1 LTAKDKFME
10 NLLQD
15 IRYGMRTLAKNPGF
29 TIVAVLTLALGIG
42 ANTAIFSVVENLL
55 LRPLPY
61 PQPERLVEIL
71 NTYLPQVPRGGLSPG
86 DYADWKR
93 QNQSFSEMGAYA
105 KVLQGFNLSGEGEPQ
120 RIQAGYADS
129 TLFPM
134 LGIRPVAGRSFV
146 PEEDRSGSAP
156 VVLLGHRLWQSRFG
170 GDPRAVGR
178 SISLDNQRYTVVG
191 ILPAG
196 VQLSRSAD
204 LWMPFGQFNDDLTE
218 HVHHAFTVIA
228 RMKPGISLAQA
239 RDEVGR
245 LHQQEAVAY
254 PAAHKNF
261 GVLVEPVQ
269 DPAAAAL
276 RTTLLV
282 LFGAVGLV
290 LLIAC
295 ANIVNL
301 LLVRNAAR
309 EREVAVRTALGASP
323 WRLIRQLLTEST
335 LLSLFGG
342 ALGLLLA
349 IAGLKALL
357 AFVPADFGVLREAG
371 LNGWVL
377 GFTAAVCVTA
387 GLACGF
393 LPAVRMLKNN
403 LAGVLKQGGKGS
415 SASGHHRT
423 HNLLVISEI
432 AMALVPLIGAGLLL
446 RSFQHLLDVDPGF
459 RPDHVLAMEIQQP
472 SLSFAEY
479 SQLSQE
485 AQIEYGRKQARQF
498 EEIAA
503 QIRTLPGIKEVGGI
517 DDLPLGTELRQAS
530 RFVIEG
536 QPILDSGG
544 RPIAEFRTVSLGYF
558 SSVGIP
564 LRAGRFFT
572 EDDFKQLN
580 VVINETMARR
590 FWPQGDAVGKRINL
604 CSLDPKPCWTTII
617 GIAGNVHQYGLDHA
631 PTYDVYYVG
640 GWTPYFIVRSA
651 SNPLSIAAAV
661 TDVVHKFDP
670 NLPVTHV
677 MTMDSLISDSVS
689 PRRFSS
695 VLVAIFAGLALLLA
709 AIGIY
714 GVMSYTVSRR
724 TQEIGLR
731 MALGAQL
738 ASVRRMI
745 LGQTLKLTLIGVG
758 LGLAG
763 AFVVARFLASLLFGV
778 GMYDPATFLGVAA
791 LLIAVA
797 LAASYIPARRA
808 MRVDPIVALRYE

>member
-1 LTAKDKFME
+1 ME

-42 ANTAIFSVVENLL
+42 ANTAIFSVVQNLL

-71 NTYLPQVPRGGLSPG
+71 NTYPPQIPKGGLSPG
-86 DYADWKR
+86 DYADWKG
-93 QNQSFSEMGAYA
+93 QNESFSEMGAYA
-105 KVLQGFNLSGEGEPQ
+105 RVLQGFNLSGEGEPQ
-120 RIQAGYADS
+120 RIQAAYADAA
-129 TLFPM
+129 LFPM
-134 LGIRPVAGRSFV
+134 LGIRPAVGRSFV
-146 PEEDRSGSAP
+146 PEEDRAGSAP

-170 GDPRAVGR
+170 GDPRVVGR
-178 SISLDNQRYTVVG
+178 SISLDNRRYTIVG

-196 VQLSRSAD
+196 MQLSRSAD
-204 LWMPFGQFNDDLTE
+204 LWMPFGQFNDNLTE
-218 HVHHAFTVIA
+218 HVHHEFTAIA
-228 RMKPGISLAQA
+228 RMKPGISLSQA

-245 LHQQEAVAY
+245 LHQQETVAY

-342 ALGLLLA
+342 ALGVLLA
-349 IAGLKALL
+349 VAGLKALL
-357 AFVPADFGVLREAG
+357 AFVPPELAVLREAG
-371 LNGWVL
+371 LNAWVL

-387 GLACGF
+387 GLACGI
-393 LPAVRMLKNN
+393 LPAARMLKNN
-403 LAGVLKQGGKGS
+403 LAGVLKQGSKGA

-446 RSFQHLLDVDPGF
+446 RSFQHLLEVDPGF
-459 RPDHVLAMEIQQP
+459 QPDHVLAMEIQQP
-472 SLSFAEY
+472 ALSFAEY
-479 SQLSQE
+479 NQLSQE

-503 QIRTLPGIKEVGGI
+503 QIRTLPGVKEVGGI
-517 DDLPLGTELRQAS
+517 DDLPLGTELRQAT

-558 SSVGIP
+558 SSLGIP

-580 VVINETMARR
+580 AVINETMARR
-590 FWPQGDAVGKRINL
+590 FWPQGGAVGKRINL

-640 GWTPYFIVRSA
+640 GWTPYFIVRTA
-651 SNPLSIAAAV
+651 SDPLNIAAAV
-661 TDVVHKFDP
+661 TGVVHRFDP
-670 NLPVTHV
+670 NLPVTHL

-738 ASVRRMI
+738 ASVRGMI
-745 LGQTLKLTLIGVG
+745 LGQTLKLTLLGVG

-763 AFVVARFLASLLFGV
+763 AFVVARFLTSLLFGV
-778 GMYDPATFLGVAA
+778 GIYDPATFLGVAG
-791 LLIAVA
+791 LLTAVA

>member
-1 LTAKDKFME
+1 VE

-15 IRYGMRTLAKNPGF
+15 IRYGIRTLAKNPGF
-29 TIVAVLTLALGIG
+29 TAVAVLTLALGIG

-61 PQPERLVEIL
+61 PQPERLLEIA
-71 NTYLPQVPRGGLSPG
+71 NTYLPQIPKAGLSPG
-86 DYADWKR
+86 DYVDWRR
-93 QNQSFSEMGAYA
+93 QNASFSEMGTYA
-105 KVLQGFNLSGEGEPQ
+105 KILQGFNLSGEGEPQ
-120 RIQAGYADS
+120 RVQAAYVDS
-129 TLFPM
+129 GLFSM
-134 LGIRPVAGRSFV
+134 LGVRPVAGRSFV
-146 PEEDRSGSAP
+146 PEEDRAGSAP
-156 VVLLGHRLWQSRFG
+156 VVVLGHRLWQSRFG
-170 GDPRAVGR
+170 GDARVVGR

-191 ILPAG
+191 VLPG
-196 VQLSRSAD
+196 GMQLLRSAD
-204 LWMPFGQFNDDLTE
+204 LWMPIGQFNDDLTE
-218 HVHHAFTVIA
+218 HVHHQFVAIA
-228 RMKPGISLAQA
+228 RLKPGVSLEQA

-245 LHQQEAVAY
+245 LHQQEAIAY
-254 PAAHKNF
+254 PDAHKNF
-261 GVLVEPVQ
+261 GVLVQPMQ
-269 DPAAAAL
+269 DPSTAQL

-301 LLVRNAAR
+301 LLARNAAR

-323 WRLIRQLLTEST
+323 WRLTRQLLTEST
-335 LLSLFGG
+335 LLSLLGG
-342 ALGLLLA
+342 ALGVVFA
-349 IAGLKALL
+349 AAGLEALL
-357 AFVPADFGVLREAG
+357 AFVPPELSVLREAG

-377 GFTAAVCVTA
+377 GFTAAVCLAT
-387 GLACGF
+387 GLACGL
-393 LPAVRMLKNN
+393 LPAVRMLRNN
-403 LAGVLKQGGKGS
+403 LAGLLKQGSKGT

-446 RSFQHLLDVDPGF
+446 RSFQHLLEVDPGF
-459 RPDHVLAMEIQQP
+459 RPDHVLAMEIQQAGI
-472 SLSFAEY
+472 SFAQY
-479 SQLSQE
+479 NQLSPDE
-485 AQIEYGRKQARQF
+485 QIEYGRKQARLF
-498 EEIAA
+498 EQIAA
-503 QIRTLPGIKEVGGI
+503 QIRTLPGVKEVGGI
-517 DDLPLGTELRQAS
+517 DDLPLGTELRQAT

-536 QPILDSGG
+536 QPIPESGG

-558 SSVGIP
+558 SSLGIP
-564 LRAGRFFT
+564 LRAGRFFN

-580 VVINETMARR
+580 AVINETMARR
-590 FWPQGDAVGKRINL
+590 FWPHGDAIGKRINL
-604 CSLDPKPCWTTII
+604 CSLDPKPCWNTIV

-631 PTYDVYYVG
+631 PTYDVYFVG
-640 GWTPYFIVRSA
+640 GWTPYFIVRTS
-651 SNPLSIAAAV
+651 SDPLSIAAAV
-661 TDVVHKFDP
+661 TEIVHRFDS
-670 NLPVTHV
+670 NLPVTQV
-677 MTMDSLISDSVS
+677 MTMDNLISDSVS

-724 TQEIGLR
+724 TQEIGVR

-738 ASVRRMI
+738 DSVRRMI
-745 LGQTLKLTLIGVG
+745 LGQTLKLTLMGVG

-763 AFVVARFLASLLFGV
+763 AFVVARFLTSLLFGV
-778 GMYDPATFLGVAA
+778 GVYDPATFLGVAA
-791 LLIAVA
+791 LLVAVA